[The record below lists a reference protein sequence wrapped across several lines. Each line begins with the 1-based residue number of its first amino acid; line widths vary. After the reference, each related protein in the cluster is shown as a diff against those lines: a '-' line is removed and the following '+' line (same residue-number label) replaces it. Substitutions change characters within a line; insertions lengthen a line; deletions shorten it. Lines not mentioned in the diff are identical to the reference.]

1 VWKCRSE
8 TRFQAVGRSD
18 RLKAELRTRHSAPS
32 YDFPYTLSAFIELRQ
47 QPRFGEAP
55 GPLDGAFR
63 DAQHFGDFAIL
74 QTGEEAVFDDLG
86 FARVL
91 KGEPIKRL
99 VHVQQPLAIVVVGD
113 VAGVPFDPARGTFK
127 SWLLNLTRWRIADQF
142 RRRDPA
148 AAASAP
154 PSDGSPTRTPTVERI
169 PGPDN
174 LAAEW
179 EIEWKRNIVETALAR
194 VGRKVK
200 PKHLQIFDLYAMRHW
215 PAGKVARELGVTR
228 VQVYLVTHRPTTL
241 RRARKFPRTLR
252 AQDTQGT
259 ARPAEAAPGR

>member
-1 VWKCRSE
+1 MMTGMHDPTPGDDNLA
-8 TRFQAVGRSD
+8 TRASLLG
-18 RLKAELRTRHSAPS
+18 RLKNWEDAKSWEEFTQTYSRLIRAVALKSGLTESEAN
-32 YDFPYTLSAFIELRQ
+32 DVEQETLLC
-47 QPRFGEAP
+47 
-55 GPLDGAFR
+55 
-63 DAQHFGDFAIL
+63 
-74 QTGEEAVFDDLG
+74 
-86 FARVL
+86 
-91 KGEPIKRL
+91 
-99 VHVQQPLAIVVVGD
+99 
-113 VAGVPFDPARGTFK
+113 VAKTIHEFESNPARGTFK

-252 AQDTQGT
+252 TQDTQGT